1 MSKAETLFVVV
12 DPTQDDHIALQRAII
27 TAGLRDTVPKLKV
40 FIGVDRDATDM
51 SADNLSLYRDSDW
64 FETLRQPLDAAGLDF
79 TIVVCWADAWH
90 DAILQAAKRT
100 EADLILVPDYSAKN
114 HRSRLTDAK
123 WQLLRHSKCPV
134 MLVRPGSRK
143 KREVI
148 LGAVKMQETRVE
160 YTRLND
166 LIVDRG
172 KWMAEAYGADFHV
185 VNAYSDSMNY
195 PDRGNMT
202 RKVGIEAE
210 RFHVKQGAPEEAIRQ
225 VAEEIDADVVIL
237 GVLPRRGGL
246 LAIRGNVSERIMG
259 ALSDSDVMTF
269 S

>member
-1 MSKAETLFVVV
+1 MTKVETLFVVV

-27 TAGLRDTVPKLKV
+27 TAGIRETAPKLKV
-40 FIGVDRDATDM
+40 FIGVDRDATEM
-51 SADNLSLYRDSDW
+51 SADNLNLYRDSDW
-64 FETLRQPLDAAGLDF
+64 FEALRKPLDDAGLEF
-79 TIVVCWADAWH
+79 TTVACWSDAWH
-90 DAILQAAKRT
+90 EAILQAAKRT
-100 EADLILVPDYSAKN
+100 QADLILVPDYSAAN

-134 MLVRPGSRK
+134 LLVRPGSRK

-148 LGAVKMQETRVE
+148 LGAVKMQETRGE
-160 YTRLND
+160 YTRLNE
-166 LIVDRG
+166 IIIERG
-172 KWMAEAYGADFHV
+172 KWMAEAYNADFHV
-185 VNAYSDSMNY
+185 VNAYSDSLHY

-202 RKVGIEAE
+202 RKVGIDADH
-210 RFHVKQGAPEEAIRQ
+210 FHVMQGTPEEVIRK
-225 VAEEIDADVVIL
+225 VAEELDADVVVL

-259 ALSDSDVMTF
+259 KLLDSDVMTF

>member
-1 MSKAETLFVVV
+1 MSKADTLFVVV

-27 TAGLRDTVPKLKV
+27 TAGLRNPAPKLKV

-51 SADNLSLYRDSDW
+51 SADNLSLYRDSNW
-64 FETLRQPLDAAGLDF
+64 FENLRKPLDDAGLEF
-79 TIVVCWADAWH
+79 TTVACWSDAWH
-90 DAILQAAKRT
+90 EAILQAAKRT
-100 EADLILVPDYSAKN
+100 QADLILVPDYSAAN

-134 MLVRPGSRK
+134 LLVRPGSRK

-148 LGAVKMQETRVE
+148 LGAVKMQETRKE
-160 YTRLND
+160 YERLNE
-166 LIVDRG
+166 IIIARG

-185 VNAYSDSMNY
+185 ANAYSDSMNY

-202 RKVGIEAE
+202 RKIGIDAE
-210 RFHVKQGAPEEAIRQ
+210 HLHVVQGQPEEVIRQ

-259 ALSDSDVMTF
+259 RLQDSDVMTF

>member
-27 TAGLRDTVPKLKV
+27 TAGLRSPAPKLKV
-40 FIGVDRDATDM
+40 FIGVDRDATEM
-51 SADNLSLYRDSDW
+51 GADNLSLYRDSDW
-64 FETLRQPLDAAGLDF
+64 FETLRKPLDDAGLEF
-79 TIVVCWADAWH
+79 TIVACWADAWH

-100 EADLILVPDYSAKN
+100 QADLILVPDYSATN

-134 MLVRPGSRK
+134 LLVRPGSRK

-160 YTRLND
+160 YTRLNEM
-166 LIVDRG
+166 IIDRG
-172 KWMAEAYGADFHV
+172 KWMAQAYDADFHV
-185 VNAYSDSMNY
+185 VNAYADSLQY

-202 RKVGIEAE
+202 RKIGIDAE
-210 RFHVKQGAPEEAIRQ
+210 NVHVMQGAPEEVIRQ
-225 VAEEIDADVVIL
+225 VADEIDADVVVL

-246 LAIRGNVSERIMG
+246 LAIRGNVSERIIG
-259 ALSDSDVMTF
+259 VLKDSDVMTF